1 MQFRECGQYQQLIL
15 KYQQLILKYPMT
27 FLLKCGH
34 LVYWSAR
41 TGIGYCCRNI
51 FVYYLPTKILHL
63 NEWENCCYCLRHH
76 LHLSVE
82 NCNNWRRQKYKRIS
96 MKYIYIFLFLVS
108 VITKQSRQMI
118 QVCCMC
124 FRKTVFVQFTNI
136 CRSNKTT
143 LNFREDTLICIK
155 QAQRRTKIFQIPKT

>member
-1 MQFRECGQYQQLIL
+1 MQFRECGQ
-15 KYQQLILKYPMT
+15 YQQLILKYPMT

-41 TGIGYCCRNI
+41 ADIGYCCRI
-51 FVYYLPTKILHL
+51 FFIYYLPTKILHL
-63 NEWENCCYCLRHH
+63 NEWENCCYCLRPH
-76 LHLSVE
+76 LYLSVK
-82 NCNNWRRQKYKRIS
+82 NRNDRRRQKYELIS
-96 MKYIYIFLFLVS
+96 MKYLYISILVS

-118 QVCCMC
+118 KVRCMC

-155 QAQRRTKIFQIPKT
+155 QVQRRTKIFQIPKT